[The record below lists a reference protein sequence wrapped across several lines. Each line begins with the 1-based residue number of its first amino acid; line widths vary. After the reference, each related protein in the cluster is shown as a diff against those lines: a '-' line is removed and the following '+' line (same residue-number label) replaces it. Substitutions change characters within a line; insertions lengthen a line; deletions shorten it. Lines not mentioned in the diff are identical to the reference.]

1 MDLQKETLMKNEYSG
16 IANINGQITD
26 LNEAKISL
34 SDRGFLF
41 GHSIFETLLIKNG
54 NIISWDYHFERMKF
68 SCHEAFIQIPNEEI
82 LFEWASE
89 AVKENIKKSG
99 VINEK
104 AQLRII
110 ITGGN
115 SFDLFIKKEKEMLPK
130 PNIIIIC
137 RNVTG
142 PTKDNYTNG
151 ISLKSIPD
159 LRSPALIEIKSCS
172 YLYNLISI
180 EKSRLEGFN
189 DALFYNSN
197 NIITESTTSNFIWF
211 NEDLIVRSIAF
222 NGSCLAGVTLSRL
235 ISGLKKMK
243 ISFDWSELNH
253 TNISTVKGC
262 GIISSIRGILPINQ
276 IDDNH
281 FDIQSYKYFFEKL
294 NLALQSEES

>member
-1 MDLQKETLMKNEYSG
+1 
-16 IANINGQITD
+16 
-26 LNEAKISL
+26 
-34 SDRGFLF
+34 
-41 GHSIFETLLIKNG
+41 
-54 NIISWDYHFERMKF
+54 MKF
-68 SCHEAFIQIPNEEI
+68 SCQEAFIQIPNENL

-115 SFDLFIKKEKEMLPK
+115 SFDLIIKKENELLPK
-130 PNIIIIC
+130 SNIIIIC
-137 RNVTG
+137 RNVSG
-142 PTKDNYTNG
+142 PTTDNYANG

-180 EKSRLEGFN
+180 EKARLAGFN

-243 ISFDWSELNH
+243 ISFDWSELNR
-253 TNISTVKGC
+253 TNISSVKGC

-281 FDIQSYKYFFEKL
+281 FDIQSYKYFFDKL